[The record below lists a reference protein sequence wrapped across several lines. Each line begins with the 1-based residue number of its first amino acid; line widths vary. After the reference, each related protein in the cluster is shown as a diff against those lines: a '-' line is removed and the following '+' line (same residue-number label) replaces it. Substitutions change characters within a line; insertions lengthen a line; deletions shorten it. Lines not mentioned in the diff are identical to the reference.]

1 MIVVRPCTVL
11 SLKSDAYRPF
21 CCGFGEVLWE
31 LVPEGVSE
39 GLLWVLGPWKLKEL
53 FPDRALATLESIRSS
68 RLHWFVIR
76 VVEDWIGLPCWS
88 CCIFPK
94 RVINASL

>member
-1 MIVVRPCTVL
+1 MRIGRFAV
-11 SLKSDAYRPF
+11 SLAKSS
-21 CCGFGEVLWE
+21 E
-31 LVPEGVSE
+31 LVPERVSK
-39 GLLWVLGPWKLKEL
+39 GLFWVLGPWKLKEL
-53 FPDRALATLESIRSS
+53 FPDRDLATLESIPSS